1 MLFSIGL
8 QIGVAWFYSHVLEY
22 FLHKHVL
29 HKSKVSKFWF
39 SYHFG
44 QHHFAARRNHMI
56 DTKYN
61 EPITDLWKDHEV
73 RGLLFLGL
81 LHFPVWFIFPAAYYT
96 LLLCGVSYYMVH
108 RACHR
113 DHEWARNYASWHYDH
128 HMAPNQHL
136 NWGVRLPMIDCLLGT
151 RKHWK
156 GERKEIV
163 SHVIGKNGLKEYVKT
178 RSRRPERSGSTKSS

>member
-1 MLFSIGL
+1 MEEDEGTGL
-8 QIGVAWFYSHVLEY
+8 V
-22 FLHKHVL
+22 
-29 HKSKVSKFWF
+29 
-39 SYHFG
+39 
-44 QHHFAARRNHMI
+44 
-56 DTKYN
+56 
-61 EPITDLWKDHEV
+61 
-73 RGLLFLGL
+73 FLGII
-81 LHFPVWFIFPAAYYT
+81 HFPVWFIFPAAYYT